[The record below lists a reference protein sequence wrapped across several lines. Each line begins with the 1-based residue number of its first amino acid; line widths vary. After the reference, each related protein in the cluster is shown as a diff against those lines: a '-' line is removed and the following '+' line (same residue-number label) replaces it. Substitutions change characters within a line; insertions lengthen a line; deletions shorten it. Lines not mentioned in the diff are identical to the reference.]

1 MRQRKHQRDHKRQT
15 GQYMTPGWLARAI
28 VENLPLDD
36 CRRILEPSC
45 GDGAFLSAIADRF
58 INEDC
63 VNGDCVMPGETA
75 TNTELIGI
83 EIEPWLAEQARTLVS
98 RKAGQSGGSLHTE
111 VRTADFFCDYMDVTR
126 LQRESFDLIIGNPPF
141 GGTLD
146 GSIEDVLDKNLGK
159 RLGKKIK
166 KETYAFFIVA
176 CLDLLRS
183 GGRLVFVC
191 SNTLL
196 TIPTMT
202 GLRNFLMEH
211 GEVNLYDIHK
221 FSDETTYPMLILDF
235 RKGGQRGQVTRN
247 SVSMS
252 TDAIR
257 STPNLSWGVTDDLAR
272 LFRGPLLGD
281 YFIAS
286 SGMTTGKNEFFVR
299 KIVEPHHIIE
309 PYCFE
314 FYDAPMT
321 VAYEM
326 ERARLGKLS
335 AKRRQR
341 LAEAEHRGETERRVK
356 ISGRDIPLV
365 VQLPDSRYRPYNT
378 ANNCLV
384 FSKPTHYI
392 FWEDCGDAVLT
403 YKKTGNWYLR
413 GVGGQPYFGKEGLT
427 WPLVAARFIA
437 RYLPAGYIL
446 DSGAPCAF
454 LRESIHRSELFFII
468 GWLLSPLAN
477 HILKTVINHTRNIQS
492 KDFERMPY
500 PWWVSVHN
508 RTIIVESIKDMIIS
522 AREGKHWSWNDDKVI
537 RLGELFDLQSQDN
550 SDSFHTLSPP
560 TFSEQSELQPNLPIF

>member
-15 GQYMTPGWLARAI
+15 GQYMTPEWLARAI

-45 GDGAFLSAIADRF
+45 GDGAFLSVIADRF
-58 INEDC
+58 INED
-63 VNGDCVMPGETA
+63 GVMPGEA
-75 TNTELIGI
+75 TKDTELIGI

-202 GLRNFLMEH
+202 GLRNVLMEL
-211 GEVNLYDIHK
+211 GEVKLYDIHK

-235 RKGGQRGQVTRN
+235 RKGGQSSQVTRN

-257 STPNLSWGVTDDLAR
+257 STPNLSWGITDDLAR
-272 LFRGPLLGD
+272 FFRGPLLGD

-286 SGMTTGKNEFFVR
+286 SGMTTGKNELFVR
-299 KIVEPHHIIE
+299 KIVESHRIIE

-427 WPLVAARFIA
+427 WPLVAASFIA

-454 LRESIHRSELFFII
+454 LREGIHRRELFFII

-477 HILKTVINHTRNIQS
+477 HILKKVINHTRNIQS

-508 RTIIVESIKDMIIS
+508 RATIVESIEAMIIS
-522 AREGKHWSWNDDKVI
+522 AREGKHWSWNDDEVT
-537 RLGELFDLQSQDN
+537 RLGELFELQSHDN
-550 SDSFHTLSPP
+550 SDSLHALSLP
-560 TFSEQSELQPNLPIF
+560 TFSEQSALQHNFPIF